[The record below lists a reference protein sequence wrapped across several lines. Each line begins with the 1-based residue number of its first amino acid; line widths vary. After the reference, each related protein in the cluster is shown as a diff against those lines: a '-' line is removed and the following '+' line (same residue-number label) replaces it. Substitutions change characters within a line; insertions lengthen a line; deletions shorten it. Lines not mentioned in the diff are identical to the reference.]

1 MKKLYL
7 FLLLGAAAC
16 TRQPAD
22 HFVLRGTVPGV
33 MDSTKVVLKSLTG
46 MEPQLGTA
54 YVVDGKFE
62 LRGKAEEPTW
72 CRLGL
77 DNFDHIQNAGL
88 DYDLAVSYQIDCFV
102 ENGRLEFSVP
112 HIDSL
117 PQAFWHYDIRKEKNY
132 RLKGSPAQ
140 DAYSV
145 YQQQT
150 LPVRYE
156 MREIRKKEQPA
167 QEDNRR
173 LNALAEELSETG
185 KEFIRTHS
193 HLAVNLHVAELLKKS
208 PFTYNQAYLD
218 EMEQLFASYQDTC
231 TGLKNFRQYLHDA
244 VRFVQGAPLQ
254 DGELTDL
261 NGKTVSLLAQLNPE
275 GYTIIDF
282 WASWCG
288 PCRASFP
295 HLREMYKRY
304 GKDVRFV
311 SISIDQKKE
320 DWQRA
325 VGEEKLPWTQ
335 WLSTPALNKAL
346 PQLYDLRGVPT
357 FLLVD
362 PEGKIVF
369 SGHGSGE
376 LEIQL
381 DAIYNNSIL

>member
-1 MKKLYL
+1 
-7 FLLLGAAAC
+7 
-16 TRQPAD
+16 
-22 HFVLRGTVPGV
+22 
-33 MDSTKVVLKSLTG
+33 
-46 MEPQLGTA
+46 
-54 YVVDGKFE
+54 
-62 LRGKAEEPTW
+62 
-72 CRLGL
+72 
-77 DNFDHIQNAGL
+77 
-88 DYDLAVSYQIDCFV
+88 
-102 ENGRLEFSVP
+102 
-112 HIDSL
+112 
-117 PQAFWHYDIRKEKNY
+117 
-132 RLKGSPAQ
+132 
-140 DAYSV
+140 
-145 YQQQT
+145 
-150 LPVRYE
+150 
-156 MREIRKKEQPA
+156 MREIRKKEHPA
-167 QEDNRR
+167 QEDNR
-173 LNALAEELSETG
+173 LQNALAEELSETG

-193 HLAVNLHVAELLKKS
+193 NLAVNLHVAELLKKS

-218 EMEQLFASYQDTC
+218 EMERLFASYQDTC

-325 VGEEKLPWTQ
+325 VEEEKLPWTQ

-357 FLLVD
+357 FLLVN

-381 DAIYNNSIL
+381 EAIYNNSIL

>member
-7 FLLLGAAAC
+7 FLLFGAAAC

-22 HFVLRGTVPGV
+22 HFVLRGTVPGA

-77 DNFDHIQNAGL
+77 DNFDHIQNAEL
-88 DYDLAVSYQIDCFV
+88 DYGLAVSYQIDCFV
-102 ENGRLEFSVP
+102 ENGRLEFTVP

-117 PQAFWHYDIRKEKNY
+117 PQAFWRYDIRKEKNY

-140 DAYSV
+140 DAYFV

-156 MREIRKKEQPA
+156 MKEIRKKEQPA

-185 KEFIRTHS
+185 KAFIRTHS

-231 TGLKNFRQYLHDA
+231 AGLKDFRQYLHDA